1 MHLLRHAHVNH
12 SCSLRFKKEW
22 QKEVLVNSFIYS
34 NFDYCPLLLAWWML
48 SHKKSP
54 DKIESLHKRALRFLL
69 NDYDVSSLYKQLLE
83 KLGKCNMIMN
93 IRQLR
98 FLCIEIYKTLIGLN
112 PSFMKEMFEERDE
125 NQVTCNRC
133 KLNLNIL

>member
-1 MHLLRHAHVNH
+1 M
-12 SCSLRFKKEW
+12 
-22 QKEVLVNSFIYS
+22 
-34 NFDYCPLLLAWWML
+34 
-48 SHKKSP
+48 
-54 DKIESLHKRALRFLL
+54 L

-83 KLGKCNMIMN
+83 KSGKCNMIMN

-125 NQVTCNRC
+125 NQVTCDRC